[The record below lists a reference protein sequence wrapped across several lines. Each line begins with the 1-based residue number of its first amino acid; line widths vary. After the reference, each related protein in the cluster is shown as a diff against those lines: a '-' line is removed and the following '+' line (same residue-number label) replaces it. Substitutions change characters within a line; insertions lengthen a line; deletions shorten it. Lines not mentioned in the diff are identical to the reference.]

1 MKRRQVNIVSLG
13 CSKNLVDTERLLSMM
28 AANGIRAE
36 VTERP
41 DLPADILVVNT
52 CGFIGDAK
60 EESIDTILQG
70 AEAKANGR
78 INRIFVMGCLSER
91 YAKEL
96 PAELPEVDGWYG
108 KFDWP
113 AIVSDITGTQTSAK
127 SHDRIITTP
136 GHHAYLKVSEG
147 CNRFCAFCA
156 IPLIT
161 GRHRSRQVGEIEQE
175 VKMLV
180 GRGVREFNVI
190 AQDLSAYGTD
200 LEGSHSRLA
209 ELISRLSDIKG
220 VDWIRLHYAYPADFP
235 MDVLDVMAQRPNVCN
250 YLDIALQHIS
260 DPVLKAMRRHITRSQ
275 TIELLCEIR
284 SRVPGIHLR
293 TTLMTGFPGETE
305 EHFEELMEFVAQ
317 QRFERMGAFAYC
329 EEEGTYSALNYTDNV
344 DPEVKQRR
352 LDRLMSLQ
360 ERISQEIQNEKVGKD
375 LRVMIDRE
383 EAEYF
388 VGRTEWDS
396 PEVDPEVLV
405 EKHPSLRQG
414 EFSMVKITEA
424 LPHEL
429 MAKVI

>member
-1 MKRRQVNIVSLG
+1 M
-13 CSKNLVDTERLLSMM
+13 
-28 AANGIRAE
+28 
-36 VTERP
+36 
-41 DLPADILVVNT
+41 
-52 CGFIGDAK
+52 
-60 EESIDTILQG
+60 
-70 AEAKANGR
+70 
-78 INRIFVMGCLSER
+78 
-91 YAKEL
+91 
-96 PAELPEVDGWYG
+96 
-108 KFDWP
+108 
-113 AIVSDITGTQTSAK
+113 
-127 SHDRIITTP
+127 
-136 GHHAYLKVSEG
+136 
-147 CNRFCAFCA
+147 
-156 IPLIT
+156 LI
-161 GRHRSRQVGEIEQE
+161 
-175 VKMLV
+175 

-260 DPVLKAMRRHITRSQ
+260 DPMLKAMRRHITRSQ
-275 TIELLCEIR
+275 TIELLDEIR
-284 SRVPGIHLR
+284 RRVPGIHLR